1 MPTLLQVEG
10 FRFFFYSNERGE
22 PPHVHVERGEGDA
35 KFWLEPLRLAYS
47 HRMTPGE
54 QRRLRE
60 LVFQHQSFF
69 KERWL
74 EHFSR

>member
-22 PPHVHVERGEGDA
+22 PPHVHVERGEGEA
-35 KFWLEPLRLAYS
+35 KFWLDPLRIAYA
-47 HRMTPGE
+47 HRLTPAE
-54 QRRLRE
+54 QRRVR
-60 LVFQHQSFF
+60 VQYQGFF